1 MKSTLKP
8 GIAHTMHYTVPE
20 NRTVPHL
27 LPESPDF
34 ADIPEVLA
42 TGYMVGIVE
51 WACIQALH
59 GHLDD
64 GELTLGTHVDL
75 SHDAPTVPGST
86 VIVDV
91 CLAEV
96 DGRSLLFEIE
106 ARDEHAVISSGHHL
120 RGVIDRDCFEF
131 RIARRTGRARP

>member
-1 MKSTLKP
+1 MR
-8 GIAHTMHYTVPE
+8 YTVPE

-34 ADIPEVLA
+34 AAMPRVLA

-64 GELTLGTHVDL
+64 GELALGTHVNL
-75 SHDAPTVPGST
+75 THETPTVPGST
-86 VIVDV
+86 VTVDMRLV
-91 CLAEV
+91 EV
-96 DGRSLLFEIE
+96 DGRSLFFEVE
-106 ARDEHAVISSGHHL
+106 ARDEPAVISIDLHQ
-120 RGVIDRDCFEF
+120 RGVVDRDRFES
-131 RIARRTGRARP
+131 RLARREEGVRP